1 MARNLK
7 FSFPLPTLLH
17 EGDAICDAA
26 EANAAVLEPRVPS
39 TFVTGTRSLL
49 DAVSGKNTAQKSGA
63 GGVGSLTRQ
72 QNAQLQTLRKLMAA
86 ARATAKKALRGETVR
101 LREQFQV
108 GADQPK
114 DLASVLARA
123 RIIEASCRET
133 AAALQAKGWLAAD
146 TQKLADAI
154 TALDTADDTQESAKR
169 AKLGTTADRNEQ
181 ANELYD
187 RLLTIQNAADLEW
200 PADVTGNEA
209 VRGEFRLGT
218 FPPKPPGKGQKD
230 GEEPPAGPKPPSA

>member
-1 MARNLK
+1 MARKLK

-26 EANAAVLEPRVPS
+26 EAKAAALAKRLPAA
-39 TFVTGTRSLL
+39 FVTGTRSLL
-49 DAVSGKNTAQKSGA
+49 DAVSGQNTAQKSGA
-63 GGVGSLTRQ
+63 GGVGSLTKE
-72 QNAQLQTLRKLMAA
+72 QNEKLAKLEKLMAA
-86 ARATAKKALRGETVR
+86 AKATAKKAFRGQAVK

-108 GADQPK
+108 SADQPK

-146 TQKLADAI
+146 TQKLAGAVA
-154 TALDTADDTQESAKR
+154 ALDSADDTQETAKQT
-169 AKLGTTADRNEQ
+169 KKGTTADRNEQ
-181 ANELYD
+181 ANELYE

-209 VRGEFRLGT
+209 VRGQFRLGT
-218 FPPKPPGKGQKD
+218 FPPKPPGKGQK
-230 GEEPPAGPKPPSA
+230 GGEPPPTGPKPPAN